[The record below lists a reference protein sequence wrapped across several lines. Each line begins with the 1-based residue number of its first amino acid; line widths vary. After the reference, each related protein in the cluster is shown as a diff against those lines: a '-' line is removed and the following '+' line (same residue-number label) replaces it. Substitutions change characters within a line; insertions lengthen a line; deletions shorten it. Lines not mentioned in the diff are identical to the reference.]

1 MSNNS
6 VITKQVWKQNF
17 VDEFCFMWE
26 RAMMAGYKIVSLN
39 TRLLL
44 CQERIPAANAWGDSD
59 ANYSALAQTTDRF
72 KNIVKV
78 GFALC
83 DGLGNL
89 PRCRNTKRPCI
100 WEFNLM
106 PLEERAYSEREES
119 FLDEFCG
126 GVNAEQLRRQGI
138 HPKFLFDWL
147 INNDMVQNDSISWV
161 TFKGGLD
168 FMAVLRLGLQN
179 TPGVHLEREQ
189 FFRQLRDYFPVFYD
203 MAAVLGF
210 DPVADNGTIDVSARS
225 LNVWRED
232 MPPHGAASDS
242 LLALRMFMEIKR
254 RMYMKTLKPN
264 CPLLEKKERI
274 LFGVTSEQEAN
285 ATPTFKHDIKW
296 FQSQHSLCP
305 AAPSRGE
312 LGARVAPLIN
322 LGIALARC
330 IVGLPGRPC
339 LRYIGWSMME
349 SRQINPPWAEPAPK
363 SELEGTSLV
372 AP

>member
-1 MSNNS
+1 MHSAAMSNNS
-6 VITKQVWKQNF
+6 VITKQVWKENF
-17 VDEFCFMWE
+17 VKEFSFMWE
-26 RAMMAGYKIVSLN
+26 RAIIAGYKTVSLS

-44 CQERIPAANAWGDSD
+44 CQERIPATNAWGDSD

-83 DGLGNL
+83 NRQGDL
-89 PRCRNTKRPCI
+89 PRCWNTKRPCI

-119 FLDEFCG
+119 FLEEFCG
-126 GVNAEQLRRQGI
+126 GVNSEQLRRQGI
-138 HPKFLFDWL
+138 DLKVMFDLL
-147 INNDMVQNDSISWV
+147 INTCIVQNDSISWV

-168 FMAVLRLGLQN
+168 FMALLRFGLQN

-189 FFRQLRDYFPVFYD
+189 FFRHLHTYFPVFYD

-210 DPVADNGTIDVSARS
+210 DPVADNGTIEVSARS

-254 RMYMKTLKPN
+254 RMYMKTLKPD
-264 CPLLEKKERI
+264 CPLLEKKESI

-285 ATPTFKHDIKW
+285 ATPTFKM
-296 FQSQHSLCP
+296 
-305 AAPSRGE
+305 APF
-312 LGARVAPLIN
+312 
-322 LGIALARC
+322 
-330 IVGLPGRPC
+330 
-339 LRYIGWSMME
+339 
-349 SRQINPPWAEPAPK
+349 
-363 SELEGTSLV
+363 
-372 AP
+372 